1 MNPEAS
7 DDRILHLS
15 KYATAAVTLGGLVM
29 AYFRPKMILDMA
41 MIAWACLSAAIMA
54 PFLYGIF
61 MKKATRTAAVFT
73 SVTAF
78 MLAVA
83 WGPWFLNRP
92 YNMHEFLVSQ
102 LYAWIVFPVVN
113 YIALARGSGVVDEG
127 LVERLWASLSS

>member
-1 MNPEAS
+1 
-7 DDRILHLS
+7 
-15 KYATAAVTLGGLVM
+15 
-29 AYFRPKMILDMA
+29 MILDMA

-61 MKKATRTAAVFT
+61 MKNATRTAAVFT

-78 MLAVA
+78 ILAVA
-83 WGPWFLNRP
+83 WGPWVLNRP

-113 YIALARGSGVVDEG
+113 YIALAMGSGVVDEG
-127 LVERLWASLSS
+127 LVERLWVSLSS